1 MSAMGIAAGPGF
13 KKRPQ
18 FISAKA
24 DYRRSDFVFNRTQSL
39 NMRAM
44 PWERRLKPL
53 RSWSDIGA
61 YAGSSVIAAITLLSV
76 ILSSF

>member
-1 MSAMGIAAGPGF
+1 
-13 KKRPQ
+13 
-18 FISAKA
+18 
-24 DYRRSDFVFNRTQSL
+24 FVFNRTQSL